1 MSPRGR
7 QREYQRKEESNM
19 KKRLLSMVL
28 TVIMLV
34 SLIPTSVFA
43 AKKSVDDYFDGLPI
57 AADPG
62 AGTTAWKVSTKD
74 GEEVLMSGNAGK
86 NYSSSTLTLTFTE
99 DTHLSFEYKVS
110 SEARYDKCTITLG
123 STTLVDGESGD
134 KNWKGLELDA
144 KRGDKLTVL
153 YKKDSSGDKFDDCV
167 YLRNFS
173 AGEALVV
180 TFHANNGTEDTATQK
195 IFGGKGTLKANT
207 FTCEGKIFAGW
218 ATSADGSVVY
228 EDGAAITTE
237 TDLDLYAVWSDA
249 YTVTLRN
256 GDTDTTVLV
265 PQNSAIGSR
274 IPADP
279 TKKGYTFEGWFNGEE
294 KLTAETVI
302 SGDVIYTAQWSPI
315 TYTIAFS
322 GGEGGQG
329 AMDSISATYDQEVTL
344 PKNTFTRPGYYF
356 NGWSA
361 SSGASSGS
369 YADEK
374 PVKNLTTKQG
384 ETVTLYAAWY
394 GL

>member
-1 MSPRGR
+1 
-7 QREYQRKEESNM
+7 M

-110 SEARYDKCTITLG
+110 SEAKYDKCTITLG
-123 STTLVDGESGD
+123 STTLVDGVSGD
-134 KNWKGLELDA
+134 QEWKGLELDA

-218 ATSADGSVVY
+218 ATSADGAVVY

-237 TDLDLYAVWSDA
+237 TDLELYAVWSDA

-302 SGDVIYTAQWSPI
+302 SGDVIYTAKWSPI

-322 GGEGGQG
+322 GGEGG
-329 AMDSISATYDQEVTL
+329 
-344 PKNTFTRPGYYF
+344 
-356 NGWSA
+356 
-361 SSGASSGS
+361 
-369 YADEK
+369 
-374 PVKNLTTKQG
+374 
-384 ETVTLYAAWY
+384 
-394 GL
+394 

>member
-1 MSPRGR
+1 MSPCGR

-62 AGTTAWKVSTKD
+62 TGTTAWKVSTKD

-110 SEARYDKCTITLG
+110 SEAKYDKCTITLG
-123 STTLVDGESGD
+123 SNTLVNGESGD
-134 KNWKGLELDA
+134 QEWKGLELDA

-173 AGEALVV
+173 AGGDLPRQQRHGGHC
-180 TFHANNGTEDTATQK
+180 HAEDLRRQ
-195 IFGGKGTLKANT
+195 GHP
-207 FTCEGKIFAGW
+207 EGQYLHLRGQ
-218 ATSADGSVVY
+218 
-228 EDGAAITTE
+228 
-237 TDLDLYAVWSDA
+237 DLRRLGH
-249 YTVTLRN
+249 LRRR
-256 GDTDTTVLV
+256 GC
-265 PQNSAIGSR
+265 
-274 IPADP
+274 
-279 TKKGYTFEGWFNGEE
+279 
-294 KLTAETVI
+294 
-302 SGDVIYTAQWSPI
+302 
-315 TYTIAFS
+315 
-322 GGEGGQG
+322 
-329 AMDSISATYDQEVTL
+329 
-344 PKNTFTRPGYYF
+344 
-356 NGWSA
+356 
-361 SSGASSGS
+361 
-369 YADEK
+369 
-374 PVKNLTTKQG
+374 
-384 ETVTLYAAWY
+384 

>member
-7 QREYQRKEESNM
+7 QRKYQRKEESNM

-62 AGTTAWKVSTKD
+62 TGTTAWKVSTKD

-86 NYSSSTLTLTFTE
+86 NRSSSTLTLTFTE

-110 SEARYDKCTITLG
+110 SEAKYDKCTITLG
-123 STTLVDGESGD
+123 SNTLVDGVSGD
-134 KNWKGLELDA
+134 QNWKGLELDA
-144 KRGDKLTVL
+144 KRGDKLTVR
-153 YKKDSSGDKFDDCV
+153 YEKDSSGDKFDDCV

-218 ATSADGSVVY
+218 ATSAGGAVVY

-256 GDTDTTVLV
+256 GDTT
-265 PQNSAIGSR
+265 P
-274 IPADP
+274 P
-279 TKKGYTFEGWFNGEE
+279 F
-294 KLTAETVI
+294 
-302 SGDVIYTAQWSPI
+302 WSPR
-315 TYTIAFS
+315 TAP
-322 GGEGGQG
+322 
-329 AMDSISATYDQEVTL
+329 SAAVFPQT
-344 PKNTFTRPGYYF
+344 PPRRAIP
-356 NGWSA
+356 SRA
-361 SSGASSGS
+361 GS
-369 YADEK
+369 TARRS
-374 PVKNLTTKQG
+374 
-384 ETVTLYAAWY
+384 
-394 GL
+394 

>member
-1 MSPRGR
+1 
-7 QREYQRKEESNM
+7 M

-110 SEARYDKCTITLG
+110 SEAKYDKCTITLG

-144 KRGDKLTVL
+144 KRGEKLTVR
-153 YKKDSSGDKFDDCV
+153 YEKDSSGNKFDDCV

-218 ATSADGSVVY
+218 ATSADGAVVY

-249 YTVTLRN
+249 YTVTLA
-256 GDTDTTVLV
+256 TAT
-265 PQNSAIGSR
+265 
-274 IPADP
+274 P
-279 TKKGYTFEGWFNGEE
+279 TPPF
-294 KLTAETVI
+294 
-302 SGDVIYTAQWSPI
+302 WSPR
-315 TYTIAFS
+315 TAP
-322 GGEGGQG
+322 
-329 AMDSISATYDQEVTL
+329 SAAVFPQT
-344 PKNTFTRPGYYF
+344 PPRRAIP
-356 NGWSA
+356 SRA
-361 SSGASSGS
+361 GS
-369 YADEK
+369 TARRS
-374 PVKNLTTKQG
+374 
-384 ETVTLYAAWY
+384 
-394 GL
+394 

>member
-1 MSPRGR
+1 
-7 QREYQRKEESNM
+7 M

-62 AGTTAWKVSTKD
+62 TGTTAWKVSTKD

-123 STTLVDGESGD
+123 STTLVDGVSG
-134 KNWKGLELDA
+134 NQEWKGLELDA

-218 ATSADGSVVY
+218 ATSAGGAVVY

-237 TDLDLYAVWSDA
+237 TDLELYAVWSDA

-315 TYTIAFS
+315 T
-322 GGEGGQG
+322 
-329 AMDSISATYDQEVTL
+329 
-344 PKNTFTRPGYYF
+344 
-356 NGWSA
+356 
-361 SSGASSGS
+361 
-369 YADEK
+369 
-374 PVKNLTTKQG
+374 
-384 ETVTLYAAWY
+384 
-394 GL
+394 

>member
-1 MSPRGR
+1 
-7 QREYQRKEESNM
+7 
-19 KKRLLSMVL
+19 
-28 TVIMLV
+28 
-34 SLIPTSVFA
+34 
-43 AKKSVDDYFDGLPI
+43 
-57 AADPG
+57 
-62 AGTTAWKVSTKD
+62 
-74 GEEVLMSGNAGK
+74 MSGNQ
-86 NYSSSTLTLTFTE
+86 E
-99 DTHLSFEYKVS
+99 
-110 SEARYDKCTITLG
+110 
-123 STTLVDGESGD
+123 
-134 KNWKGLELDA
+134 WKGLELDA

-218 ATSADGSVVY
+218 ATSAGGAVVY

-237 TDLDLYAVWSDA
+237 TDLELYAVWSDA

-302 SGDVIYTAQWSPI
+302 SWGISTVLLVFAVTSIWPTVPWPAMVRETKLASNPVE
-315 TYTIAFS
+315 S
-322 GGEGGQG
+322 GR
-329 AMDSISATYDQEVTL
+329 I
-344 PKNTFTRPGYYF
+344 N
-356 NGWSA
+356 
-361 SSGASSGS
+361 
-369 YADEK
+369 K
-374 PVKNLTTKQG
+374 PVPPCSHRAASVRNWRRQSSPNSSPSP
-384 ETVTLYAAWY
+384 VTIRFPGPRSCKRFPCPGSFHSLISRRQATCMVF
-394 GL
+394 GLCFQV

>member
-1 MSPRGR
+1 MSPRRR
-7 QREYQRKEESNM
+7 QRKYQRKEESNM

-86 NYSSSTLTLTFTE
+86 NRSSSTLTLTFTE

-110 SEARYDKCTITLG
+110 SEAKYDKCTITLG

-134 KNWKGLELDA
+134 QDWKGLELDA

-218 ATSADGSVVY
+218 ATSADGAVAY

-237 TDLDLYAVWSDA
+237 TNLDLYAVWSDA

-256 GDTDTTVLV
+256 GHRSGPPEQRHRQPYSRRPHQEGLYLRGLV
-265 PQNSAIGSR
+265 QRRGE
-274 IPADP
+274 AD
-279 TKKGYTFEGWFNGEE
+279 G
-294 KLTAETVI
+294 
-302 SGDVIYTAQWSPI
+302 GD
-315 TYTIAFS
+315 
-322 GGEGGQG
+322 G
-329 AMDSISATYDQEVTL
+329 DL
-344 PKNTFTRPGYYF
+344 R
-356 NGWSA
+356 
-361 SSGASSGS
+361 
-369 YADEK
+369 
-374 PVKNLTTKQG
+374 
-384 ETVTLYAAWY
+384 
-394 GL
+394 